1 MVDVLDSRSVT
12 KSGFLIAG
20 IGFFLTRFTVTLVV
34 DDPVRFLF
42 AGLLP
47 LVLGLLLAAFGVALA
62 VGRFTPRFTNT
73 VARWTLIGTSVMAV
87 LVVSTIVGAGGMG
100 MRTLEPGPIFSNFLI
115 GGGVGGAIVGVYAG
129 LHQQSRD
136 ELRRQANR
144 LATLNR
150 ILRDEVLNAVTV
162 IKGHVSL
169 LREADAA
176 RSISVISTK
185 ADAIEDSIDDVG
197 HLTRTTRTG
206 VSVNGVSLERAL
218 QAAVDEARE
227 RHPDASISL
236 EPFED
241 DAVCADRQL
250 GQVFFHLLDNAAR
263 YSGPEPD
270 VTVTVE
276 WTRTAAQVRVR
287 DNGPGLP
294 EREQATLE
302 AGDITEFDD
311 PRSGFGLNVVQLL
324 VESYDGSID
333 TVVDE
338 SGTTIEVELVREE
351 FGGPRQRTGL
361 ESVRSYGVPTERL
374 VAAVVAALFAG
385 GVMGIGMQVLAGIVP
400 VIGAL
405 YGVQD
410 LLVGWVTHEFHSIVF
425 GLIYASLVTAAPRRT
440 HEFAGHLAIAIVW
453 ALFLWAFAAGV
464 VMPFWLQLLGLPA
477 SLPSLTSAALLTHL
491 LWGVTLGI
499 SYHLI
504 TTRLLERTPVES

>member
-1 MVDVLDSRSVT
+1 MVDVLGSRNVT
-12 KSGFLIAG
+12 RSGFLIAG

-42 AGLLP
+42 AGLIP
-47 LVLGLLLAAFGVALA
+47 LLLGLLLAAFGVALA
-62 VGRFTPRFTNT
+62 VGRFTTRFTNT
-73 VARWTLIGTSVMAV
+73 VAMWTVIGTSVMAV
-87 LVVSTIVGAGGMG
+87 LVVSTIMGSAGMG

-169 LREADAA
+169 LRDRGGD
-176 RSISVISTK
+176 RSISVISSK

-206 VSVNGVSLERAL
+206 GSVEAVSLEAAL
-218 QAAVDEARE
+218 QDAVDAARE
-227 RHPDASISL
+227 RHPDASIRL

-241 DAVCADRQL
+241 HAVCADRQL
-250 GQVFFHLLDNAAR
+250 GQVFFHLLDNAAQ
-263 YSGPEPD
+263 YSGPEPEVSVAVD
-270 VTVTVE
+270 
-276 WTRTAAQVRVR
+276 WSRTSAMVRVI

-302 AGDITEFDD
+302 VGDITEFDD

-324 VESYDGSID
+324 VESYDGALD
-333 TVVDE
+333 TEVSDA
-338 SGTTIEVELVREE
+338 GTSIEVELIREE
-351 FGGPRQRTGL
+351 FGEPMSGHGL
-361 ESVRSYGVPTERL
+361 ASVRSYGVPTDRL
-374 VAAVVAALFAG
+374 LAAIAAALVAG
-385 GVMGIGMQVLAGIVP
+385 GVMGVVMQVMAGIVP

-405 YGVQD
+405 YGVRD
-410 LLVGWVTHEFHSIVF
+410 VLVGWLTHQFHSIVF
-425 GLIYASLVTAAPRRT
+425 GMIYASLVAAAPRRT
-440 HEFAGHLAIAIVW
+440 HEFRGHLAIAIVW

-477 SLPSLTSAALLTHL
+477 SLPNLTGAALLSHL
-491 LWGVTLGI
+491 LWGVTLATG
-499 SYHLI
+499 YHLI
-504 TTRLLERTPVES
+504 TTRLLE